1 MPLALRGALVAAVTL
16 LLLPQAGPPGSSGAP
31 VARQAADSLW
41 ALSFTTGPGW
51 QQDLAPGAQ
60 DGFGSHSRNLARL
73 RATGRILV
81 GGRFA
86 EFGLMLVRAA
96 SESEVR
102 RMLEPDSSLAA
113 GTFRVAIAP
122 WRTVYPGT
130 VPAR

>member
-1 MPLALRGALVAAVTL
+1 MSLLLRGALAAAVAV
-16 LLLPQAGPPGSSGAP
+16 LLLPLAGPPGSARVP
-31 VARQAADSLW
+31 AARQAADSLW

-51 QQDLAPGAQ
+51 RAELAPGAQ
-60 DGFGSHSRNLARL
+60 DGFGSHSRNLGRL
-73 RATGRILV
+73 RAEGRILV

-86 EFGLMLVRAA
+86 EWGLMLVRAG
-96 SESEVR
+96 SEAEVR

-113 GTFRVAIAP
+113 GTFRVVIAP